1 MPTDFADRRR
11 VARRI
16 PDPAQGLSRVRLRT
30 GRELAVIDV
39 SPLGVL
45 VEGTQRLLPGTH
57 VEVHINGG
65 RGRVLLRARVVRCLV
80 WSLAS
85 DAVHYRGALAFAA
98 ALELAEGGYLL
109 PEGSHEVRESRG
121 AAYPASRSQSGS
133 EPDERVARERV
144 TA

>member
-1 MPTDFADRRR
+1 MPTDPADRRR
-11 VARRI
+11 VMRRI

-30 GRELAVIDV
+30 GRELTVVDV
-39 SPLGVL
+39 SPLGAL

-85 DAVHYRGALAFAA
+85 DALHYRGALAFAS
-98 ALELAEGGYLL
+98 ALDLADGGYLL
-109 PEGSHEVRESRG
+109 PEGFDQVQESRG
-121 AAYPASRSQSGS
+121 GAYPAASAQVGS
-133 EPDERVARERV
+133 DLDERVARERV